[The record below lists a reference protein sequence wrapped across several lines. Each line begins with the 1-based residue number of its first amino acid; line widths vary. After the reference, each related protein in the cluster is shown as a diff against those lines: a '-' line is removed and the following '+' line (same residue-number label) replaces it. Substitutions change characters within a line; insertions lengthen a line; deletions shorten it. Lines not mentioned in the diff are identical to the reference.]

1 MSQGAFISHK
11 LPVNTKCSAYT
22 CTITVKHQCVPM
34 SLLYVI
40 QYLLIT
46 PGPNDMLNERMASG
60 LLLSVNLNLV
70 RSKLVCTFLYYS
82 LCTFSTVLHIL
93 IPFFLS
99 LYSSQ
104 YHKKSNKISPDD
116 QLSTQVPIQG
126 CKRHSPACHCCNLLS
141 DTGLSPDYHTIIS
154 NTNLSESINTLSI
167 TLPLCHNSV

>member
-1 MSQGAFISHK
+1 
-11 LPVNTKCSAYT
+11 
-22 CTITVKHQCVPM
+22 
-34 SLLYVI
+34 VI

-60 LLLSVNLNLV
+60 LRLSVNLNLV
-70 RSKLVCTFLYYS
+70 RCKRIRTFLYHS
-82 LCTFSTVLHIL
+82 LCTFSTVLHIP

-126 CKRHSPACHCCNLLS
+126 FKCHSPACHCCNLLS
-141 DTGLSPDYHTIIS
+141 DTLSPDYHTIS

-167 TLPLCHNSV
+167 TLPLS